1 MKKVF
6 LIIAAFAGA
15 IFFSS
20 CGDNFMQ
27 DMFELVSGN
36 GTVIIGNGSEQE
48 LTTSIV
54 MFDTEAPKTC
64 AIGLSM
70 NMDVNDLINAGSSSD
85 LDYPFLCYRVIGDDV
100 KSGKTLT
107 VNNVLTEEDLQDF
120 NYRSLLNGKFAN
132 NQVVGFAVSDHEFY
146 VMSTGSIHLTKVS
159 KTKVVG
165 SYDGM
170 AYFIDTQ
177 DPNMLSE
184 ELVHIQGTFKS
195 RVIKMMGWLQRLQQ
209 ETNEE

>member
-1 MKKVF
+1 MKKLF
-6 LIIAAFAGA
+6 LIIAVFAGA
-15 IFFSS
+15 VFFSS
-20 CGDNFMQ
+20 CGDDPLQ

-36 GTVIIGNGSEQE
+36 GTVIVNNGSEQD

-54 MFDTEAPKTC
+54 MFDKEAPETC
-64 AIGLSM
+64 AIGLAM

-85 LDYPFLCYRVIGDDV
+85 LDYPFLCYRVIGNDV
-100 KSGKTLT
+100 KSGSTLT

-120 NYRSLLNGKFAN
+120 DYRSLLNGKFAN
-132 NQVVGFAVSDHEFY
+132 NQVVGYAISDHEFY

-170 AYFIDTQ
+170 AYFIDTEN
-177 DPNMLSE
+177 PNMLSE
-184 ELVHIQGTFKS
+184 VLVPIQGTFKS
-195 RVIKMMGWLQRLQQ
+195 RVIKMMGWLQRLQ
-209 ETNEE
+209 NEAAEE